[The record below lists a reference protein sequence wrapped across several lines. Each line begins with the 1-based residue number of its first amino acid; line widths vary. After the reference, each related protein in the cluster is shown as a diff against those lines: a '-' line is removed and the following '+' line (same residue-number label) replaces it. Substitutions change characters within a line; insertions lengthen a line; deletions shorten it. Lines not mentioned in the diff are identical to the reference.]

1 MSVNDWR
8 ARIDALDAELLPL
21 LNERA
26 LLSRGRE
33 VKNMR
38 FAIIRAN
45 AKLPNVYVQRM
56 KGRRTI
62 EQS

>member
-1 MSVNDWR
+1 MIG

-26 LLSRGRE
+26 LLSRGRQ
-33 VKNMR
+33 VKNIR

-45 AKLPNVYVQRM
+45 AKLPNFM
-56 KGRRTI
+56 CS
-62 EQS
+62 E